1 MNHSIS
7 NSSNTTTT
15 INTSLLT
22 NNHINPLKRKRTM
35 KSVQF
40 SSKVTVLETYSAEE
54 YDRSDIFAAPT
65 LYTINP
71 NVIRSTPQLSLNIE
85 NCAPNLVK
93 DEDQG
98 SGEISSADVSPNTP
112 PGNTADEYFMSSIM
126 TKKKKQRPILSVN
139 TTMCADPLFF
149 TRLTTNYKND
159 TTTPDTK
166 NDFLVPISAT
176 VTL

>member
-7 NSSNTTTT
+7 NTNT
-15 INTSLLT
+15 
-22 NNHINPLKRKRTM
+22 INPLKRKRTM

-54 YDRSDIFAAPT
+54 YDRSDIFATPT

-71 NVIRSTPQLSLNIE
+71 NAIRSTPQLSLSIE
-85 NCAPNLVK
+85 HCAPKLVK
-93 DEDQG
+93 DET
-98 SGEISSADVSPNTP
+98 SGDISSPDVSPNTP
-112 PGNTADEYFMSSIM
+112 PCNTADEYFMSSIM

-166 NDFLVPISAT
+166 SDFLVPISAT
-176 VTL
+176 VT

>member
-1 MNHSIS
+1 MNHST
-7 NSSNTTTT
+7 SNTTTT
-15 INTSLLT
+15 T
-22 NNHINPLKRKRTM
+22 NNLININPLKRKRSM

-71 NVIRSTPQLSLNIE
+71 NVIRSTPQLSLSIE
-85 NCAPNLVK
+85 NCAPKLVK
-93 DEDQG
+93 DDQG
-98 SGEISSADVSPNTP
+98 GEEISSADVSPNTP
-112 PGNTADEYFMSSIM
+112 PCHTADEYFMSSIM
-126 TKKKKQRPILSVN
+126 IKKKKQRPILSVN

-159 TTTPDTK
+159 TTTHDTK
-166 NDFLVPISAT
+166 NDFLVPIST
-176 VTL
+176 TIT